1 MMIPLSAVITK
12 YLIEEI
18 AKDPIKKPLKSIE
31 TKYLRNKIAKKSARK
46 PLKSIETNDAKT
58 HWKLEVNDKTPAW
71 VRNIVK
77 QLDATR

>member
-12 YLIEEI
+12 YLSDAI
-18 AKDPIKKPLKSIE
+18 AKDPVKKPSKSIE
-31 TKYLRNKIAKKSARK
+31 RKYLSNKIAKKSAK
-46 PLKSIETNDAKT
+46 KSSKSIETNDVKA